1 MSINGHLNLNA
12 IIKNNK
18 AKSKSKNKTNNN
30 INNIS
35 KNNNNQNLI
44 LSNINI
50 SPIRHEKKLY
60 FTPHSYNETDNKKN
74 FQPLKKSKSKNNN
87 KSKTK
92 NNKNNKNSNTFK
104 SMNNDR

>member
-35 KNNNNQNLI
+35 KNNNNHNLI

-74 FQPLKKSKSKNNN
+74 FQPLKKAKVKIIINP
-87 KSKTK
+87 KQKIIRITK
-92 NNKNNKNSNTFK
+92 IVTLLKA
-104 SMNNDR
+104 